1 MRLTFSGLFTQCQSN
16 TADTSATSLTYFKQQ
31 INTRYQ
37 LVLAQ
42 LQDYQDIKTATA
54 STVVAQQYYHNP
66 PGYVNIES
74 ITVTTSASSSIKY
87 ILKPVDSSLDWD
99 ILNAIQ
105 FTGSAIPLYFF
116 QRRDDFGIWPT
127 PQGVGTITINYIY
140 RDRNLTQSDYT
151 TGSITATNNSQT
163 ITGSG
168 TTFTA
173 GMVGR
178 WISVTNDGYWYR
190 ISGFTST
197 TILTIEEAYQG
208 TTGSSL
214 AYTLGECPEL
224 PEEAHELLSIGA
236 TGDYYAGV
244 RNDLKNATWWNNTFW
259 TGDGNNNDRTGRN
272 IRGGLIGLQKR
283 YSARSNSK
291 IVRKRASQGL
301 LNSKIFATSIS

>member
-1 MRLTFSGLFTQCQSN
+1 MRLTFQGLYTQCQSN
-16 TADTSATSLTYFKQQ
+16 TSDTSTTSLTYFKQQ

-74 ITVTTSASSSIKY
+74 VTVTIGSVKY
-87 ILKPVDSSLDWD
+87 VLKSVDSSLDWD

-105 FTGSAIPLYFF
+105 FTGSAIPTYFF

-127 PQGVGTITINYIY
+127 PQGVYTITLNYVY
-140 RDRNLTQSDYT
+140 RDRNLTNADYT
-151 TGSITATNNSQT
+151 TGTVTLTNNSQT
-163 ITGSG
+163 VTGSG

-178 WISVTNDGYWYR
+178 WLSSTTDGYWYR

-197 TILTIEEAYQG
+197 TVLTLEEAFQG
-208 TTGSSL
+208 TTGSAL
-214 AYTLGECPEL
+214 AYTIGECPEL
-224 PEEAHELLSIGA
+224 PEESHEFLSIGA
-236 TGDYYAGV
+236 TADYYAGV
-244 RNDLKNATWWNNTFW
+244 RKDLDSGTWWNNTFW
-259 TGDGNNNDRTGRN
+259 TGDGNNKDRTGKN

-283 YSARSNSK
+283 YSSRSNSA
-291 IVRKRASQGL
+291 IVRRRTANGL
-301 LNSKIFATSIS
+301 YNTKIWATVLS